1 MLKRIKS
8 KSWKPLCLWDKAN
21 VLICK
26 QDIWWWFK
34 CTVFIKN
41 WPTVFT
47 DWFRPENDWLYY
59 KDMSTEQFA
68 QRRDKTIINEVQ
80 DILEHWY

>member
-21 VLICK
+21 VLICN
-26 QDIWWWFK
+26 QGLWWWFK

-47 DWFRPENDWLYY
+47 DWFRPENDWLHY
-59 KDMSTEQFA
+59 KDMSTEQFI

-80 DILEHWY
+80 DILERWY